1 MSTCVKTAAPLA
13 CAELIDRHKESFS
26 ALKEACEKAQTIAI
40 CGHTSPDGD
49 ALGSGLGLR
58 YIIQRMWPD
67 KSVVNLL
74 ADSKNPGRVY
84 SFLPGIDTLVHAAD
98 YAGTPDLFIAVDLSY
113 IHRLND
119 AQAVCERSHMQAIL
133 DHHPCDAPFTS
144 VSVIEPTAAAAG
156 VVVYAFAQFLGVN
169 LSKDIAQ
176 LLFCALMTDTGRFQY
191 QNANPE
197 AFRVASD
204 LVCAGASPAEVS
216 LNIYQN
222 ATLSYLHLKALVM
235 GRIATFGQG
244 KIAYSYATLADF
256 ERTGATLE
264 ESEGLVDAVRS
275 AAGAEVVLFLKEI
288 ADGSVR
294 ANLRSK
300 TQRNIAHVAEAF
312 GGGGHAQ
319 AAGFSIQGSVDEA
332 FAQVLPYLTRVCE
345 DA

>member
-1 MSTCVKTAAPLA
+1 MSTCAQRTTSLA
-13 CAELIDRHKESFS
+13 TEDLIHSHKEGFL
-26 ALKEACEKAQTIAI
+26 ALKEACEKAQTIVI

-49 ALGSGLGLR
+49 ALGSGLGLK
-58 YIIQRMWPD
+58 YIIQSVWPE
-67 KSVVNLL
+67 KTVVNLL

-98 YAGTPDLFIAVDLSY
+98 YADVPDLFIAVDLSY
-113 IHRLND
+113 AHRLND
-119 AQAVCERSHMQAIL
+119 AQAVCERAHAQAIL
-133 DHHPCDAPFTS
+133 DHHPCDEPFS
-144 VSVIEPTAAAAG
+144 SIAVIEPTAAAAG
-156 VVVYAFAQFLGVN
+156 VVVYAFAQFLDAHIT
-169 LSKDIAQ
+169 KDIAQ

-191 QNANPE
+191 QNANPQ

-204 LVCAGASPAEVS
+204 LVSFGASPAEVS

-235 GRIATFGQG
+235 GRIATFSKGR
-244 KIAYSYATLADF
+244 IAYSYATLADF

-264 ESEGLVDAVRS
+264 ESEGLVDAVRT

-300 TQRNIAHVAEAF
+300 THRNIACVAEAF

-319 AAGFSIQGSVDEA
+319 AAGFSVQGSVDEA
-332 FAQVLPYLTRVCE
+332 FAQVLPYLSRVFE
-345 DA
+345 DE